1 MQKWTLCLWVAL
13 PSLLVPLS
21 AALTEENSLPPSVT
35 APASIGTCS
44 MEADGTI
51 VLRLR
56 AEAPGGIVGH
66 ALLKYPP
73 DHPEYQSILDHVGP
87 LKPGETKS
95 VRPWPD

>member
-1 MQKWTLCLWVAL
+1 MQKWTRYLCLAFSFL
-13 PSLLVPLS
+13 PS
-21 AALTEENSLPPSVT
+21 AALAEENSVPPSVVS
-35 APASIGTCS
+35 PAYIGICW
-44 MEADGTI
+44 MEDDGTI

-66 ALLKYPP
+66 SLLRYPL

-87 LKPGETKS
+87 LKPGYTIS